1 MDGYLVWI
9 IATIGA
15 IALVGVFLRM
25 TPGFGPYNL
34 RVLTIVL
41 VATLASLL
49 GLRDGGSMTAAMGIL
64 GAVAGYVFGIR
75 RDSDG

>member
-1 MDGYLVWI
+1 MDRYLVWI

-25 TPGFGPYNL
+25 TPGFGPHNL
-34 RVLTIVL
+34 RVLTFVL

-64 GAVAGYVFGIR
+64 GAGYVFGIR